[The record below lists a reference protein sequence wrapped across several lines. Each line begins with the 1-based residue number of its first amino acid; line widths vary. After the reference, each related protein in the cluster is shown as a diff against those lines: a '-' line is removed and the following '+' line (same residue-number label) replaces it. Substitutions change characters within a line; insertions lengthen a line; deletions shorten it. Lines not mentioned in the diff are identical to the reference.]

1 MRVSGDEFLRVS
13 RLRVDPAPVF
23 GTAPVQ
29 ADAPRMDDFML
40 REGQRVAK
48 AVASTPD
55 IREEI
60 VASLREQI
68 ESGAYRV
75 SGEQIAEM
83 MLRRHQADRI
93 R

>member
-13 RLRVDPAPVF
+13 RLGSIDAPVF
-23 GTAPVQ
+23 GTAPMRDNV
-29 ADAPRMDDFML
+29 ML
-40 REGQRVAK
+40 REGRRVAETL
-48 AVASTPD
+48 ASTPD
-55 IREEI
+55 IREDV
-60 VASLREQI
+60 VASLKEQV

-83 MLRRHQADRI
+83 MVRRCQADRV